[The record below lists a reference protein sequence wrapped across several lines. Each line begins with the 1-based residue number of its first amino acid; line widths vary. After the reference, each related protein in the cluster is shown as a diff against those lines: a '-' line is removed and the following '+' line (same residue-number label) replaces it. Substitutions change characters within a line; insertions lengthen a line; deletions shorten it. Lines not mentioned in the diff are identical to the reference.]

1 MALCLF
7 IDLSYPLCLGGQFY
21 VMHLAPSNFSKSTSS
36 SIATRAN
43 LVAALGISDAEL
55 SDVLD
60 LSDDERYK
68 RIVKHKPNGE
78 ERIVFNPTKS
88 VRKIQ
93 RRIKNRIFKKIV
105 EWPDFV
111 FGSIPKKKDKPATD
125 YVACAGKHNNSKS
138 ILKIDMKSF
147 FDNVHE
153 NIVYKI
159 YNNFFKYPIEVSKIL
174 TNISC
179 RNGSLCQGALTSS
192 YLATLAL
199 YDVELAMVEKLKRKK
214 LIYTRYVDDIT
225 VSSKEKDYDFSYAL
239 NIIEQVLNSKELP
252 INKTKTIVAHTGSE
266 ALLVHGL
273 RVNTETTRLPT
284 EEIRRIRAGVKNLEI
299 VAAEDGYRW
308 SLSYRREYYKHLG
321 RVYKLKR
328 LGHQQYEKLLQRM
341 NEIYPKP
348 SRNDLRITLRLIR
361 KIKDTFASEKEGFWF
376 RRRYYVAIARLNF
389 LGESKKYK
397 RKVEVLR
404 RYVNKFKPLSIE

>member
-7 IDLSYPLCLGGQFY
+7 IVLSYPLCLGGQFY
-21 VMHLAPSNFSKSTSS
+21 VMPLAPSNFSKSTSS
-36 SIATRAN
+36 SISTRAN
-43 LVAALGISDAEL
+43 LVKALGISDAEL
-55 SDVLD
+55 NDVLI
-60 LSDDERYK
+60 LSGDSRYK
-68 RIVKHKPNGE
+68 KIVKAKPNGE
-78 ERIVFNPTKS
+78 ERIVYNPNKL

-93 RRIKNRIFKKIV
+93 RRIKNRIFKEIV

-111 FGSIPKKKDKPATD
+111 FGSIPKKEGKLATD

-138 ILKIDMKSF
+138 ILKIDVKSF

-153 NIVYKI
+153 NIVYQI
-159 YNNFFKYPIEVSKIL
+159 YSEFFNYPEEVSKIL
-174 TNISC
+174 TDICC

-199 YDVELAMVEKLKRKK
+199 YDVESIMVEKLKRKK

-239 NIIEQVLNSKELP
+239 NVIEQVLNSKELP
-252 INKTKTIVAHTGSE
+252 INKTKTIVAHSGSE
-266 ALLVHGL
+266 SLLVHGL
-273 RVNTETTRLPT
+273 RVNTVTTRLPT
-284 EEIRRIRAGVKNLEI
+284 EEIRRIRAGVKNLET

-328 LGHQQYEKLLQRM
+328 LGHQQHDKLLQRM
-341 NEIYPKP
+341 KEIYPKP

-361 KIKDTFASEKEGFWF
+361 KIKNSFASEKEGFWF